1 MSDFA
6 TFKQYYNLAD
16 HLFENSSK
24 DDIAETARL
33 LAMNIAHY
41 QMKYGVLPL
50 EDTLSFIGSGKP
62 NDEQIDL
69 LTSSME
75 ILIGVLGTVVTGI
88 DQERH

>member
-16 HLFENSSK
+16 QLFETSSK

-41 QMKYGVLPL
+41 QMKYGALPL
-50 EDTLSFIGSGKP
+50 EDTLAYIGSGKP

-69 LTSSME
+69 LTNSME
-75 ILIGVLGTVVTGI
+75 ILVGVLGTVVSGI

>member
-16 HLFENSSK
+16 HLFESSSK

-41 QMKYGVLPL
+41 QMKYGALPL
-50 EDTLSFIGSGKP
+50 EDTLTFIGTGKP
-62 NDEQIDL
+62 NDEQINL
-69 LTSSME
+69 LTNSME
-75 ILIGVLGTVVTGI
+75 ILVGVLGTVVTGI

>member
-6 TFKQYYNLAD
+6 TFKQYYKLAD
-16 HLFENSSK
+16 QLFEKSSK

-41 QMKYGVLPL
+41 QMKYGALPL
-50 EDTLSFIGSGKP
+50 EDTLAFIGSGKP
-62 NDEQIDL
+62 NAEQIEL
-69 LTSSME
+69 LTNSME
-75 ILIGVLGTVVTGI
+75 ILVGVLGTVVTGI

>member
-16 HLFENSSK
+16 HLFESSSK

-41 QMKYGVLPL
+41 QMKYGALPL
-50 EDTLSFIGSGKP
+50 EDTLAFIGAGKP

-69 LTSSME
+69 LTNSME
-75 ILIGVLGTVVTGI
+75 ILVGVLGTVVTGI

>member
-16 HLFENSSK
+16 QLFDNSSK

-41 QMKYGVLPL
+41 QMKYGALPL
-50 EDTLSFIGSGKP
+50 EDTLAFIGSGKP

-69 LTSSME
+69 LTNSME
-75 ILIGVLGTVVTGI
+75 ILVGVLGTVVTGV

>member
-16 HLFENSSK
+16 HLFETSSK

-41 QMKYGVLPL
+41 QMKYGALPL
-50 EDTLSFIGSGKP
+50 EDTLAYIGSGKP

-69 LTSSME
+69 LTNSME
-75 ILIGVLGTVVTGI
+75 ILVGVLGTVVSGI

>member
-16 HLFENSSK
+16 QLFENSSK

-33 LAMNIAHY
+33 PAMNIAHY
-41 QMKYGVLPL
+41 QMKYGALPL
-50 EDTLSFIGSGKP
+50 EDTLAFIGSGEP

-75 ILIGVLGTVVTGI
+75 ILVGVLGTVVTGI

>member
-1 MSDFA
+1 MSNFA

-16 HLFENSSK
+16 QLFENSSK
-24 DDIAETARL
+24 EDIAETARL

-41 QMKYGVLPL
+41 QMKYGALPL
-50 EDTLSFIGSGKP
+50 EETLAIIGSGKP

-69 LTSSME
+69 LTNSME
-75 ILIGVLGTVVTGI
+75 ILVGVLGTVVSGI

>member
-16 HLFENSSK
+16 HLLETSTK

-41 QMKYGVLPL
+41 QMKYGALPL
-50 EDTLSFIGSGKP
+50 EDTLAFIGSGKP
-62 NDEQIDL
+62 NNEQIDL
-69 LTSSME
+69 LTNSME
-75 ILIGVLGTVVTGI
+75 ILVGVLGTVVSGI